1 MADDEVVEA
10 TPSADLAP
18 DALPMSVARDRGSR
32 AVAALL
38 AAAAVIAAII
48 AARAAFLASDAS
60 GMWQTALRTEVKRS
74 AGASEVAR
82 YLYQTELPT
91 AVAIA
96 EARIRQHELE
106 TAAAG
111 ATGTAQQALFIEASV
126 AASRIEAFEPTS
138 DLASDVAYALRSG
151 GFDLGKRLADLRAAV
166 PDLVALDPDG
176 LESAGDALATQS
188 QKLTVTGIA
197 IAVCVLFGA
206 LAQPFRRWRRTF
218 LVGGTVALVIG
229 TSLALVVEV
238 TS

>member
-1 MADDEVVEA
+1 MEA
-10 TPSADLAP
+10 KLIADLAP
-18 DALPMSVARDRGSR
+18 DVVPMSVGGYRGSR

-48 AARAAFLASDAS
+48 AARAAIIAAIIAARAAFLGSDAS

-74 AGASEVAR
+74 AGASEVAG

-91 AVAIA
+91 VVAIA

-151 GFDLGKRLADLRAAV
+151 GFDLGSTVV
-166 PDLVALDPDG
+166 PEPSG
-176 LESAGDALATQS
+176 LERSKDGADAT
-188 QKLTVTGIA
+188 TRVPPRG
-197 IAVCVLFGA
+197 
-206 LAQPFRRWRRTF
+206 R
-218 LVGGTVALVIG
+218 
-229 TSLALVVEV
+229 
-238 TS
+238 